1 MESNCFL
8 VIYLVAWSNL
18 SQYIVSDVSFSAI
31 PIFEMK
37 SFLLSYIFN
46 GKFFACFVT
55 KYCLMFSTVILKNTL
70 NIFYF
75 RYSDYIT

>member
-37 SFLLSYIFN
+37 SFWLCVSIASLTLAPMLVPLGSICFERTYSLLLFI
-46 GKFFACFVT
+46 
-55 KYCLMFSTVILKNTL
+55 
-70 NIFYF
+70 
-75 RYSDYIT
+75 R

>member
-18 SQYIVSDVSFSAI
+18 SQYIVSDVSFSAV

-37 SFLLSYIFN
+37 SF
-46 GKFFACFVT
+46 CFVPR
-55 KYCLMFSTVILKNTL
+55 LLH
-70 NIFYF
+70 
-75 RYSDYIT
+75 